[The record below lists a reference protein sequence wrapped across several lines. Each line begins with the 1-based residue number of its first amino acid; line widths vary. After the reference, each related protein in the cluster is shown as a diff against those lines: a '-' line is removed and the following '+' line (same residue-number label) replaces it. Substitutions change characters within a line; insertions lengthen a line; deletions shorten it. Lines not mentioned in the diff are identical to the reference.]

1 MVTCKKTLHQNLRD
15 NRQRFA
21 WAAKCVDT
29 PVGGAQDYVYLNT
42 IDVPMGRLHSDG
54 ARVPII
60 NCAMMSLIWKP
71 ICSFSSLRPQFT
83 TQ

>member
-1 MVTCKKTLHQNLRD
+1 MVTCMKTLHQNLRD
-15 NRQRFA
+15 NKQRFA

-29 PVGGAQDYVYLNT
+29 PVGSARDYVHLNP
-42 IDVPMGRLHSDG
+42 IDVPVGSSRGDG
-54 ARVPII
+54 TCVPII